1 MQFSSFTKLAAAAAL
16 SILVSA
22 CGGGGASQDAT
33 AAEQSSGVIGSKGT
47 GSDTGNSN
55 SNSNSGTV
63 VTGTTV
69 TFMHMNDLHAHLT
82 PHQDRVV
89 DTQGESKIVERG
101 GLARMATLIQ
111 RIRTENPDSVLMN
124 IGDTYH
130 GGAEA
135 MFTLGNAIV
144 DPVNALGIDVGV
156 PGNWD
161 FGYSSVV
168 FRLRYTDTALLPAEM
183 IADKLMPTFTAIKK
197 PNFPNLAANMTSRLT
212 GETVLP
218 PTLMKD
224 VNGVQVGF
232 IGLTSDIVK
241 FVYPLLAPL
250 FDFAGDGQTSAEAE
264 ATYRDLVNQYATT
277 LRNEGADI
285 VVVMSELGI
294 HKDFRLAQIVDNGAV
309 DVFFSAHTH
318 EATFEP
324 LVSGSGA
331 LVVEAGNDGYLGR
344 MDITVEGGKV
354 TGRNWELLTIDS
366 TLPEDEAV
374 AALVR
379 KARAPFMAADIKFSD
394 PMPNSL
400 LALVKPLD
408 TVVGYTDTSLD
419 RRGALQNTF
428 NNAMTDIMRNYGQT
442 DLAMNPG
449 FRFDAE
455 VASGVMLE
463 DNTLATGDITLEDI
477 YRFYPLMFTLAT
489 AEVAGARLKEIL
501 EESLSSTFSPDA
513 FRQRGG
519 WLEGWSGLQ
528 LTVNLANPDGQRV
541 LEMRLKDSGEL
552 ITDSTLV
559 TVTGCKRPI
568 EPRDILCRHSGF
580 NNVAALLATGTGEP
594 WSIIDLLI
602 EGVSTGVLFDAGRQD
617 IVDLNSTPMW
627 PLTPFIQP
635 LEGVQ

>member
-1 MQFSSFTKLAAAAAL
+1 MQYSSLAKFVAAAAL

-22 CGGGGASQDAT
+22 CGGGGASQGPDAV
-33 AAEQSSGVIGSKGT
+33 EQSSGASNGSTGGGSGT
-47 GSDTGNSN
+47 DTGVT
-55 SNSNSGTV
+55 GDV

-82 PHQDRVV
+82 PHPDRVI
-89 DTQGESKIVERG
+89 DAQGETKIVERG
-101 GLARMATLIQ
+101 GLARLATLIR
-111 RIRTENPDSVLMN
+111 RIRTDNPDSVLMN

-168 FRLRYTDTALLPAEM
+168 FRLRYTDTTLLPAEM
-183 IADKLMPTFTAIKK
+183 AADTLMPAFTAIKK

-218 PTLMKD
+218 PTLMKE
-224 VNGVQVGF
+224 VNGVKIGF

-250 FDFAGDGQTSAEAE
+250 FDFAGDGQSPAEAE
-264 ATYRDLVNQYATT
+264 ATYRDLVNRYAAS
-277 LRNEGADI
+277 LRGQGADI

-294 HKDFRLAQIVDNGAV
+294 HKDFRLAQVVDAGAV

-324 LVSGSGA
+324 LASASGA

-344 MDITVEGGKV
+344 MDITVENGEV
-354 TGRNWELLTIDS
+354 TARNWELLAVDS
-366 TLPEDEAV
+366 SLPEDEQV

-379 KARAPFMAADIKFSD
+379 KARAPFMAVDVNFSD

-428 NNAMTDIMRNYGQT
+428 NNAMTDIMRNYGGT
-442 DLAMNPG
+442 DLAMSPG

-489 AEVAGARLKEIL
+489 GEVTGARLKEVL
-501 EESLSSTFSPDA
+501 EESLSGVFSPDA

-519 WLEGWSGLQ
+519 WFEGWSGLQ
-528 LTVNLANPDGQRV
+528 LTLNLANPDGQRV
-541 LEMRLKDSGEL
+541 VEMRLKDTGEL
-552 ITDSTLV
+552 ITDTTVV

-580 NNVAALLATGTGEP
+580 TNVAALLATGTGEP

-617 IVDLNSTPMW
+617 IIDLNSTPAW
-627 PLTPFIQP
+627 PQTPFIQP